1 MAAVGRVMIGGC
13 GWSGNDGWL
22 WLREYWLV
30 RSLLAVIGWV
40 VVGYGWLG
48 DAWLWLVMVGFD
60 GG

>member
-1 MAAVGRVMIGGC
+1 MIGGC

-30 RSLLAVIGWV
+30 RSLLAVIGLV